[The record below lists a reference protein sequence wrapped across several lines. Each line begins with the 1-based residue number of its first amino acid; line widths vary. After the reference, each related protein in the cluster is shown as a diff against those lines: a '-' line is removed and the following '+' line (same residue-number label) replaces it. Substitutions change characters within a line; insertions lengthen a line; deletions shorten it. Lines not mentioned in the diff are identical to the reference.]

1 MIIDPKKQTFK
12 ENYKLMIGSILPRP
26 IAFVSTISADGV
38 HNLAPFS
45 FFTGITSDP
54 PTVCFSPTRRGTDGM
69 PKDTLINI
77 KANGEFVINIV
88 TEDIAEP
95 MNECA
100 TEFPPEIDE
109 FTMTGLTPVPAQI
122 VTPPLIKE
130 SPISFECKKMQII
143 EIGQPRAGG
152 GFLVI
157 GEIVMFH
164 VADHLLHHGRIDT
177 GQLRPIGRLAGAEYT
192 RLGERFTLQRKVFKK
207 NKE

>member
-1 MIIDPKKQTFK
+1 MQIDPKQQTFK
-12 ENYKLMIGSILPRP
+12 DNYKLMIGSILPRP
-26 IAFVSTISADGV
+26 IAFVSTISPEGV

-54 PTVCFSPTRRGTDGM
+54 PTICFSPTRRGADGM
-69 PKDTLINI
+69 PKDTLLNI

-88 TEDIAEP
+88 NEDIAEQ

-109 FTMTGLTPVPAQI
+109 FEMTGLTPSPAS
-122 VTPPLIKE
+122 VVAPPLIKE
-130 SPISFECKKMQII
+130 SPISFECKKMQIL
-143 EIGQPRAGG
+143 EIGKPRAGG

-164 VADHLLHHGRIDT
+164 VADELLGHGRIDT
-177 GQLRPIGRLAGAEYT
+177 GKLKPIGRLAGAEYT
-192 RLGERFTLQRKVFKK
+192 RLGERFTLQRKTYKK
-207 NKE
+207 